1 MNTSYR
7 VPRLLAACALLVPL
21 VKPSLAHPEEKLEK
35 IRIGYPTITPSVGP
49 WWIAKDAGIFLEEGL
64 DVEMTF
70 ISGGAIVVQAVL
82 GGDIQAGYAGTP
94 PIVSAIA
101 RGAGLSIVAVNQN
114 RLDYVLVSREVFNDP
129 RRLTGKKFAI
139 SSRGAISEFATRIA
153 LKKLG
158 VNPDSVVMFVVGGS
172 PLRIAALQRGS
183 VDASILSTTEFFQ
196 VQDMGFHPLFEFL
209 KSDVEY
215 PFNVICVTKRFA
227 KEKKHVVSGIIRGLQ
242 RGLWFMRN
250 NPDRSLHIMARWLR
264 TPVTD
269 ELRRQ
274 WKYVAFDLFEEI
286 PYPTEAGFSLLIN
299 QMAERDPA
307 IARLRMGD
315 LVDTSFLDELS
326 GAGFFK
332 QVKSNR

>member
-7 VPRLLAACALLVPL
+7 VFRLLAACALLVPL

-70 ISGGAIVVQAVL
+70 ISGGATVVQAVL
-82 GGDIQAGYAGTP
+82 GRDIQAGYAGTP
-94 PIVSAIA
+94 PIVSAIV
-101 RGAGLSIVAVNQN
+101 RGADLSIVAVNQN
-114 RLDYVLVSREVFNDP
+114 RLDYVLVSREVFKDP

-215 PFNVICVTKRFA
+215 PFNVIFVTKRFA
-227 KEKKHVVSGIIRGLQ
+227 KEKKHVVSGIIGGLQ
-242 RGLWFMRN
+242 RGLRFMQN

-274 WKYVAFDLFEEI
+274 WKYVAFDIFEET
-286 PYPTEAGFSLLIN
+286 PYPTEGGFSLLIN

-307 IARLRMGD
+307 VGRLRMGD
-315 LVDTSFLDELS
+315 IVDTSFLDELS
-326 GAGFFK
+326 RAGFFK

>member
-7 VPRLLAACALLVPL
+7 VFRLLAACALLVPL
-21 VKPSLAHPEEKLEK
+21 VKPSLVHPEEKLEK

-70 ISGGAIVVQAVL
+70 ISGGATVVQAVL
-82 GGDIQAGYAGTP
+82 GRDIQAGYAGTP
-94 PIVSAIA
+94 PIVSAIV
-101 RGAGLSIVAVNQN
+101 RGADLSIFAVNQN
-114 RLDYVLVSREVFNDP
+114 RLDYVLVSREVFKDP

-158 VNPDSVVMFVVGGS
+158 VNPDNVVMFVVGGS

-183 VDASILSTTEFFQ
+183 VDGSILSTTEFFQ

-215 PFNVICVTKRFA
+215 PFNVIFVTKRFA
-227 KEKKHVVSGIIRGLQ
+227 KEKKHVVSGIIGGLQ
-242 RGLWFMRN
+242 RGLRFMQN
-250 NPDRSLHIMARWLR
+250 NPDRSLHIVARWLR
-264 TPVTD
+264 TPVTN

-286 PYPTEAGFSLLIN
+286 PYPTEVGFSLLIN

-307 IARLRMGD
+307 VGRLRMGD

-326 GAGFFK
+326 RAGFFK
-332 QVKSNR
+332 QVKPNR